1 MWAYSTTLLV
11 MLILHASR
19 GHYVWNTSVKEAN
32 FGAGLPPKT
41 TTAPVVNAYGAEA
54 KPHENAS
61 LNPGQAPYAYPPGTA
76 PAPTGYISPQTT
88 GYNSPQTTG
97 YGQPAGAHPS
107 AYPQV

>member
-1 MWAYSTTLLV
+1 